1 MLPRD
6 VQTLRDLAWIG
17 DAILAL
23 YARQWILDHTKPEAE
38 RGKLF
43 TYFTNNQFLS
53 GLGDPT
59 RVEAEIGQVYQQQ
72 GLEAAF
78 GHIEAQILPLFLKQ
92 MKNRDPYYSPSLR
105 N

>member
-1 MLPRD
+1 MKPLPQD
-6 VQTLRDLAWIG
+6 LQVIRDLAWIG
-17 DAILAL
+17 DAVLSL
-23 YARQWILDHTKPEAE
+23 YARQWILDHTQPTAE

-59 RVEAEIGQVYQQQ
+59 RVEAQIGLVYGEA

-78 GHIEAQILPLFLKQ
+78 GHIEQEILPLFLKQ
-92 MKNRDPYYSPSLR
+92 MRNRAPH
-105 N
+105 

>member
-1 MLPRD
+1 VKSLPQD
-6 VQTLRDLAWIG
+6 LQMIRDLAWIG
-17 DAILAL
+17 DAVLSL
-23 YARQWILDHTKPEAE
+23 YARQWILDQTQPGAE

-59 RVEAEIGQVYQQQ
+59 RVEAQIGLVYGEA

-78 GHIEAQILPLFLKQ
+78 EHIEQEILPLFLKQ
-92 MKNRDPYYSPSLR
+92 MRNRAPH
-105 N
+105 